1 MHWCHAAIMSALT
14 IRDVPDDQIQ
24 TLKVR
29 AAQAGKS
36 LQAYCLDLIARETSK
51 PTLAE
56 GLFDLRLWRTFGGG
70 ARGLT
75 DADVDLVMIV
85 CG

>member
-1 MHWCHAAIMSALT
+1 MTVLT

-36 LQAYCLDLIARETSK
+36 LQAFMQDLIAREVSK
-51 PTLAE
+51 PTMAE
-56 GLFDLRLWRTFGGG
+56 MMTRLNRETT
-70 ARGLT
+70 AT
-75 DADVDLVMIV
+75 VSAADVLAAIDE
-85 CG
+85 GRAGR

>member
-1 MHWCHAAIMSALT
+1 MSALT
-14 IRDVPDDQIQ
+14 IRDVPDDLVQ

-36 LQAYCLDLIARETSK
+36 LQAYLLDLIVRETSK

-56 GLFDLRLWRTFGGG
+56 MVARLNRETTASIGTDEVLAAIDA
-70 ARGLT
+70 ARAGR
-75 DADVDLVMIV
+75 
-85 CG
+85 

>member
-1 MHWCHAAIMSALT
+1 MTVLT

-36 LQAYCLDLIARETSK
+36 LQAFMQDLIAKEASK
-51 PTLAE
+51 PTMAE
-56 GLFDLRLWRTFGGG
+56 MMDRLNRETT
-70 ARGLT
+70 AT
-75 DADVDLVMIV
+75 VSTADVLAAIDE
-85 CG
+85 GRAGR

>member
-1 MHWCHAAIMSALT
+1 MTALT

-36 LQAYCLDLIARETSK
+36 LQAFMQDLIAREASK
-51 PTLAE
+51 PTMAE
-56 GLFDLRLWRTFGGG
+56 MMERLNRETT
-70 ARGLT
+70 ARVSAT
-75 DADVDLVMIV
+75 YIV
-85 CG
+85 AAIDEGRAGR